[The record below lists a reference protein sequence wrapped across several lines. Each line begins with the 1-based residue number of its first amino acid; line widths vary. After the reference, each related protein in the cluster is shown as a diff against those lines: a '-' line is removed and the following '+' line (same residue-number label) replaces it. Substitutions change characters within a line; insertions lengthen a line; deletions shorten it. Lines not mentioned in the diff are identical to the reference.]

1 MYEKERRLCIRSL
14 SDDTFKLLKGS
25 NRAVLPFFSPDGK
38 RVGFL
43 TEKKIKKI
51 EISSGL
57 LAEVCD
63 AKNPYG
69 GATWSDDGMIY
80 FGNLGGNKFQ
90 KVDENGGEPELV
102 SKKY

>member
-1 MYEKERRLCIRSL
+1 
-14 SDDTFKLLKGS
+14 LKGS

-63 AKNPYG
+63 VKNPYG

-90 KVDENGGEPELV
+90 KVDENRGEPELV